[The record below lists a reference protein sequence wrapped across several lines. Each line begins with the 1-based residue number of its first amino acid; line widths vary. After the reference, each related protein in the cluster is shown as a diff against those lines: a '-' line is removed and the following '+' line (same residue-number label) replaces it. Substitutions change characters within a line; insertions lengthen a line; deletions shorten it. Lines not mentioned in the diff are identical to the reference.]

1 MRRPW
6 SSLLSL
12 LTLAVAVPVV
22 AAEPAA
28 APAATGFRADYVKLL
43 AGVERE
49 LVSLEQAMPQDKFG
63 WRPGPGVRSVG
74 EVYLHAADSVYFF
87 LGKIGVPP
95 PADLSG
101 LLAGDKYEKQTSNKD
116 QIKTI
121 LTRDIEFLR
130 KAILN
135 ASDADLDGTVEFF
148 GQQMTR
154 RALYMAL
161 FGHLREHLGQSI
173 AYARVNGVVP
183 PWSKKD
189 KS

>member
-6 SSLLSL
+6 SSFLGL
-12 LTLAVAVPVV
+12 LTLAVALPAV

-28 APAATGFRADYVKLL
+28 PLPAGFRGDYVKLL

-63 WRPGPGVRSVG
+63 WRPGKGVRSVG
-74 EVYLHAADSVYFF
+74 EVYLHAAGSVYFF

-95 PADLSG
+95 PADLSAV
-101 LLAGDKYEKQTSNKD
+101 LEGDKYETQTSNKD

-148 GQQMTR
+148 GQQLTR